1 MSVVR
6 FSNSQILK
14 MARRDVIVEVQF
26 WELKIFKSLTI
37 LIIFFNTSNFGILKM
52 MERNLGISNRDLN
65 KN

>member
-1 MSVVR
+1 MVR

-14 MARRDVIVEVQF
+14 MARRDIIVEVQF

-37 LIIFFNTSNFGILKM
+37 LIIFFNTSNFEILKM
-52 MERNLGISNRDLN
+52 MERNLGISTRDLN

>member
-1 MSVVR
+1 MVR

-52 MERNLGISNRDLN
+52 MERNLGISTRDLD

>member
-1 MSVVR
+1 MVR

-37 LIIFFNTSNFGILKM
+37 LIIFFDTSNFGILKM
-52 MERNLGISNRDLN
+52 MERNLGISTRDLN

>member
-1 MSVVR
+1 MVR

-52 MERNLGISNRDLN
+52 MERNLYFDS
-65 KN
+65 

>member
-1 MSVVR
+1 MVR

-52 MERNLGISNRDLN
+52 MERNLGISIRDLN

>member
-1 MSVVR
+1 MVR

-14 MARRDVIVEVQF
+14 MARRDIIVEVQF

-52 MERNLGISNRDLN
+52 MERNLGISTRDLN

>member
-1 MSVVR
+1 MVR

-37 LIIFFNTSNFGILKM
+37 LILNIF
-52 MERNLGISNRDLN
+52 
-65 KN
+65 

>member
-1 MSVVR
+1 
-6 FSNSQILK
+6 

-37 LIIFFNTSNFGILKM
+37 LIIFFNTSNFEILKM
-52 MERNLGISNRDLN
+52 MERNLGISTRDLN

>member
-1 MSVVR
+1 MVR

>member
-1 MSVVR
+1 MVR

-37 LIIFFNTSNFGILKM
+37 LKIFFNTSNFGILKM

>member
-1 MSVVR
+1 
-6 FSNSQILK
+6 

-52 MERNLGISNRDLN
+52 MERNLGISNRDVN

>member
-1 MSVVR
+1 MVR

-52 MERNLGISNRDLN
+52 MERNLGISTRDLN

>member
-1 MSVVR
+1 MVR

-14 MARRDVIVEVQF
+14 MARRDIIVEVQF

>member
-1 MSVVR
+1 MVR

-37 LIIFFNTSNFGILKM
+37 LKIFFNTSNFGILKM
-52 MERNLGISNRDLN
+52 MERNLGISTRDLN

>member
-1 MSVVR
+1 MVR

-26 WELKIFKSLTI
+26 WELKIVKSLTI

-52 MERNLGISNRDLN
+52 MERNLGISTRDLN